1 MRFCVYK
8 GHPGF
13 RAYNILRRRGL
24 RALVTLD
31 GVPVTH
37 CVMADARRGVVV
49 CDEVDD
55 RGMVVVNA
63 RGDAIK
69 QVRRFGRV
77 AVEIVRS

>member
-13 RAYNILRRRGL
+13 RAYNVVRRRGL
-24 RALVTLD
+24 RVLVTLD
-31 GVPVTH
+31 GAPVTH
-37 CVMADARRGVVV
+37 CVMADTRRGVVV

-55 RGMVVVNA
+55 HGKVVVNA
-63 RGDAIK
+63 RGDGIK

-77 AVEIVRS
+77 AVEITR